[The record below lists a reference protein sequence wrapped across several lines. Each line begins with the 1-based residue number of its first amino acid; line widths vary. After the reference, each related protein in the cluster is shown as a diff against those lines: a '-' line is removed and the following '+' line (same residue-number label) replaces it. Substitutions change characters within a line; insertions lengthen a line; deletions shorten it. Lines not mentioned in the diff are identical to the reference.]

1 MNKHPHRVLMVAYYF
16 PPDSS
21 SGSMRPFYWA
31 NYLSRSGWDVSVL
44 TVKKKKFL
52 PEQPVD
58 IELAKGIQPGV
69 HVVRTNILRPR
80 NNLLSLKDLLFKLK
94 INPLSDS
101 IKPQDRTPSINSQ
114 DHSLFREIKDILTEI
129 LASPDQHIGWLPF
142 AVVRGLRII
151 KKNRIDLVYAT
162 GSPWTCLLIGTI
174 LKWLTGCPL
183 ILDFRDPWV
192 SNPGFLV
199 RPVLLRKLETFME
212 QHVVHIA
219 DAIIANTE
227 ELKTDFLH
235 RYKFL
240 SSDLITCITNGFDAY
255 QDSRVPDNP
264 YGLLPQRSRKIPPY
278 PPLPKGGW
286 ENFHIKDL
294 PQKLIFTHAGS
305 LYFSRNPKNILL
317 ALKKL
322 LDSGK
327 ILEREIQFI
336 FLGGIEVNDPDISD
350 LLAAPE
356 LKTCVEILPRVPHTK
371 VSTYLRESDILFLI
385 QLDFPLQVPRK
396 LFDYI
401 AARKP
406 ILAITD
412 IEGASAHLMQKYNLG
427 VVVNNQVDDIAS
439 AIYSFYQKWKDASL
453 PRLAREDCDHFLN
466 RNLAR
471 KLKTFLQKVVFANE
485 FVQ

>member
-1 MNKHPHRVLMVAYYF
+1 MVAYYF

-80 NNLLSLKDLLFKLK
+80 NNLLSLKDLLFNLK
-94 INPLSDS
+94 INPFSDS

-192 SNPGFLV
+192 SNPVFLV

-219 DAIIANTE
+219 DGIIANTE
-227 ELKTDFLH
+227 ELKTNFLH

-240 SSDLITCITNGFDAY
+240 SSDLATCITNGFDAY
-255 QDSRVPDNP
+255 QDSKRVSKNW
-264 YGLLPQRSRKIPPY
+264 
-278 PPLPKGGW
+278 PK
-286 ENFHIKDL
+286 
-294 PQKLIFTHAGS
+294 KLIFTHAGS

-466 RNLAR
+466 RNLAG